1 MKHHTATLRVLDRV
15 PREAG
20 RAPTRNALPAER
32 PVGATRAP
40 AYGDLLLASSDAAW
54 LRQVRHILLE
64 GGAPRVEGV
73 EDRVA
78 LEKALTEFAPDV
90 LLLDPSTATFS
101 LETVWIIRTLSPTT
115 RTIFLTSR
123 PDDSEALTALREGA
137 AGYGSRQTDAGLLLA
152 AIAVVRQ
159 GGMWVAP
166 QVILR
171 LIDEFASR
179 HRPYDNAA
187 QRLLG
192 LTAREGQIAELI
204 ASGATN
210 KEIGGR
216 LRIQE
221 RTVKAHL
228 SAMFHKLGVS
238 NRHQLASYFWTRA
251 KVQ

>member
-1 MKHHTATLRVLDRV
+1 MKHHTADLRVLGRV
-15 PREAG
+15 PS
-20 RAPTRNALPAER
+20 RAPTGTALPVAR

-54 LRQVRHILLE
+54 RRQLRYLLRE
-64 GGAPRVEGV
+64 CGASRVEGV

-78 LEKALTEFAPDV
+78 LEKALTEFVPDV

-137 AGYGSRQTDAGLLLA
+137 AGYGSRQTDPGLLLA

-159 GGMWVAP
+159 GGIWVAP

-179 HRPYDNAA
+179 HRPCDNAA

-192 LTAREGQIAELI
+192 LTAREGQVAELI

-210 KEIGGR
+210 KEIAGR
-216 LRIQE
+216 LGIQE

-238 NRHQLASYFWTRA
+238 NRHQLASHFWTRA